1 MRDESKAERQ
11 REIEAVAYRM
21 IRERGYGSVS
31 MLAIAKE
38 AKASNETLYRWYGNK
53 RGLLS
58 AMVERNAQAAAD
70 TLQSAI
76 EDGADA
82 IATLEIIAPILLSML
97 LGEKAILLNRAAAS
111 DETGELGATI
121 GLAGRSVVFPLIET
135 LIARGMVDGGLN
147 APSAREA
154 TEWFLCL
161 LIGDQQIRR
170 VIRTLEQPNE
180 AEVGAQAASAVLAFR
195 KLCGA

>member
-11 REIEAVAYRM
+11 REIEAVAYRL
-21 IRERGYGSVS
+21 IRDHGYGGVS

-38 AKASNETLYRWYGNK
+38 AKASNETLYRWYGSK
-53 RGLLS
+53 RGLLA
-58 AMVERNAQAAAD
+58 AMVERNAQATAD
-70 TLQSAI
+70 ALQAAI
-76 EDGADA
+76 EDGGDT
-82 IATLEIIAPILLSML
+82 ITTLEHIAPILLSML
-97 LGEKAILLNRAAAS
+97 LGEKAILLNRTAAS

-121 GLAGRSVVFPLIET
+121 GQAGRSAVFPLVET
-135 LIARGMVDGGLN
+135 LIARGMANGGLD
-147 APSAREA
+147 APSARVA

-170 VIRTLEQPNE
+170 VIGTLEQPSD
-180 AEVGAQAASAVLAFR
+180 AEVAARAASALSAFR

>member
-1 MRDESKAERQ
+1 
-11 REIEAVAYRM
+11 
-21 IRERGYGSVS
+21 
-31 MLAIAKE
+31 
-38 AKASNETLYRWYGNK
+38 
-53 RGLLS
+53 
-58 AMVERNAQAAAD
+58 
-70 TLQSAI
+70 
-76 EDGADA
+76 
-82 IATLEIIAPILLSML
+82 ML

-121 GLAGRSVVFPLIET
+121 NLAGRSTVFPLIET
-135 LIARGMVDGGLN
+135 LIARGMADGELN

-170 VIRTLEQPNE
+170 VIRTLEQPSE
-180 AEVGAQAASAVLAFR
+180 AEIGARAASTIAAFR

>member
-1 MRDESKAERQ
+1 MRDESRTERQ
-11 REIEAVAYRM
+11 REIETVAYRL
-21 IRERGYGSVS
+21 IRERGYGGVS

-38 AKASNETLYRWYGNK
+38 AKASNETLYRWYGSK
-53 RGLLS
+53 RGLLA
-58 AMVERNAQAAAD
+58 AMVEWNAQVPAD

-76 EDGADA
+76 EKGADA
-82 IATLEIIAPILLSML
+82 IATLEGIAPILLSML

-121 GLAGRSVVFPLIET
+121 NLAGRSTVFPLIET
-135 LIARGMVDGGLN
+135 LIARGMADGELN

-170 VIRTLEQPNE
+170 VIRTLEQPSE
-180 AEVGAQAASAVLAFR
+180 AEIGARAASTIAAFR

>member
-1 MRDESKAERQ
+1 MRDENKAERQ
-11 REIEAVAYRM
+11 REIEAVAYRL
-21 IRERGYGSVS
+21 IRDHGYGGVS

-38 AKASNETLYRWYGNK
+38 AKASNETLYRWYGSK
-53 RGLLS
+53 RGLLA
-58 AMVERNAQAAAD
+58 AMVERNAQTIAG
-70 TLQSAI
+70 TLQAAI
-76 EDGADA
+76 AHGADA
-82 IATLEIIAPILLSML
+82 IATLEHIAPILLSML

-121 GLAGRSVVFPLIET
+121 GQAGRSAVFPLVET
-135 LIARGMVDGGLN
+135 LIARGMANGGLD
-147 APSAREA
+147 APSARVA

-170 VIRTLEQPNE
+170 VIGTLEQPSD
-180 AEVGAQAASAVLAFR
+180 AEVAARAASALSAFR

>member
-1 MRDESKAERQ
+1 MRDESRTERQ
-11 REIEAVAYRM
+11 REIEAVAYRL
-21 IRERGYGSVS
+21 IRERGYGGVS

-38 AKASNETLYRWYGNK
+38 AKASNETLYRWYGSK
-53 RGLLS
+53 RGLLA
-58 AMVERNAQAAAD
+58 AMVERNAQATAD

-76 EDGADA
+76 EDGRDA
-82 IATLEIIAPILLSML
+82 ISTLEGIAPILLSML

-121 GLAGRSVVFPLIET
+121 NLAGRSTVFPLIET
-135 LIARGMVDGGLN
+135 LIARGIADGELN

-170 VIRTLEQPNE
+170 VIRTLEQPSE
-180 AEVGAQAASAVLAFR
+180 AEIGARAASAVSAFR
-195 KLCGA
+195 KLCGD